1 MCTDT
6 EREMLADIAET
17 DGVTASDVVRRYIRE
32 RHAELFGRPEPKA
45 KAGRRRK
52 KS

>member
-1 MCTDT
+1 
-6 EREMLADIAET
+6 MLEDLAQD
-17 DGVTASDVVRRYIRE
+17 DGSSASEVVRRFIRE

-52 KS
+52 S